1 MSLLDDL
8 NAGGGWRMP
17 GATKWRRLRARK
29 AHDPYSGEQTGED
42 WSNPETLISPALSPA
57 QAARARPTACA
68 SRPRARLTSRLQ
80 IRPWT
85 SCRVTG
91 FRRCRMTGDVGR
103 SAAIRVVTRMLSRH
117 GSRRLRFHYPNTGVM
132 VLGVMVKF
140 NDRYF
145 DELLNSAGVKAMTR
159 RAAEKTLEYAKAHAP
174 VDNGDYRDGLQIEEV
189 KHEHRTTCMVVGT
202 DPKTLLVESK
212 TGNLRKALK
221 AGKT

>member
-42 WSNPETLISPALSPA
+42 WSIRKLWISPALASSSSTRTPDGLRE
-57 QAARARPTACA
+57 QTTSAAY
-68 SRPRARLTSRLQ
+68 LTSQ